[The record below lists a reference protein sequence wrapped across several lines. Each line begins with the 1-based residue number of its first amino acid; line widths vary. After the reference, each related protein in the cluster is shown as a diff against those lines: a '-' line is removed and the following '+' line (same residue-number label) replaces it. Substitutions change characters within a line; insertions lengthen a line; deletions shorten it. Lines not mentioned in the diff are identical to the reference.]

1 MIISIDIG
9 TSYSSLCYLN
19 KEEKAQPIE
28 IATGMSI
35 YGSKYSLPSAIFVED
50 SGNVLIGQAAMNMR
64 KLKPQ
69 NFRAEFKRE
78 LGQNIPIVLGK
89 KSFLPEDIYTEMFR
103 HMKSCA
109 EKYGKIEKA
118 IITYP
123 ASYRQK
129 KCEKIQKAAKNAGL
143 FNVEL
148 IDEPTAAA
156 MNYRNDGLL
165 KNGDKFLVYDFG
177 GGTFDVSLMQ
187 YQNGECEPLTLP
199 MGAEHCGG
207 IDVDRII
214 FSDILSKIDKT
225 LLEQLSK
232 NQIYKMRFESEIAE
246 QSVKIK
252 HHLSQ
257 YDNISVQIP
266 IGFDMVEYHLTRE
279 QLNEKIVGLVS
290 QTIDCCQAILN
301 DASIE
306 AKELNG
312 IVLVGGTS
320 RIPLVR
326 TMLENFAKGVK
337 LYANVDPELAVAQG
351 AVCKQTMHL
360 PEKRPAAKQAQTPMQ
375 VPTPK
380 QEQSIDLGAPQN
392 ASAEVLQ
399 YYNHAVKGDS
409 YAQYLLG
416 EAILNGNGCTKDPS
430 TAVKWLD
437 ISAKQGDVRALN
449 MMGLCYENGLGVAQN
464 IDEAFVFFKTSAE
477 RGFAVAQY
485 NLAVSYQDGSG
496 VKQDEKQAFQ
506 WYRKAAEQGYA
517 HAQNMLGMYYDKGIG
532 TAKNATQAFV
542 WVKKAADQGDEV
554 AQYNLGV
561 FYGSGIGVKEDPVQ
575 AFEWYKKSAEQG
587 NVDAQYNLAVYYQN
601 GSGVKLD
608 EKQAFQWYRKAAEQG
623 HADAQN
629 MLGMCYDKGI
639 GTAKNAAQAFVWVKK
654 AADQGDE
661 VAQYNLG
668 VFYDSG
674 TGVKEDPV
682 QAFEWYKKSA
692 EQGDV
697 DAQNMLGL
705 CYMNGNGVTQDN
717 SQAFS
722 WVKIAAEGGLPVAQY
737 NLGYFYQEGI
747 GTKRNITQAL
757 SWYKLA
763 LDNGYEDA
771 NENIERLN
779 KPRITLDELK
789 KYTQSIV
796 DRYNMGNRV
805 FTIGK
810 VDADKLSNAKANYAS
825 NVKKKDVLIQ
835 YDDTFWGGARDGF
848 IMTSDTFYWHN
859 LGSVDCGEIP
869 LSEIAAFEKYS
880 DDKCISIKL
889 KDGQKISGACVS
901 YGDIPKMVNC
911 LNNLLNYINTHC
923 LWS

>member
-69 NFRAEFKRE
+69 NFRAEFKRD
-78 LGQNIPIVLGK
+78 LGQNVPIILGQ

-103 HMKSCA
+103 HMKACA

-156 MNYRNDGLL
+156 LNYRNDGLL
-165 KNGDKFLVYDFG
+165 NDGDKFLVYDFG

-225 LLEQLSK
+225 LLEQLSG

-257 YDNISVQIP
+257 YDDISVQIP

-301 DASIE
+301 DAAIE

-326 TMLENFAKGVK
+326 TMLENFARGVK
-337 LYANVDPELAVAQG
+337 LYANVDPELAIAQG
-351 AVCKQTMHL
+351 AVCRVQKSSQVNALNPISNPTHNPKTETNNSTVL
-360 PEKRPAAKQAQTPMQ
+360 VPNQDSNQGCPE
-375 VPTPK
+375 
-380 QEQSIDLGAPQN
+380 N
-392 ASAEVLQ
+392 ATAEVQQ
-399 YYNHAVKGDS
+399 YYVYAMKGDMQ
-409 YAQYLLG
+409 AQYLLG
-416 EAILNGNGCTKDPS
+416 VAFLEGEKCTEDEGKAII
-430 TAVKWLD
+430 WLEL
-437 ISAKQGDVRALN
+437 SAKQGYAEAQYL
-449 MMGLCYENGLGVAQN
+449 LSACYENEIGVQKSEKKSFEWLTKAAENGLAEAQFGMAVVYENGEGVPK
-464 IDEAFVFFKTSAE
+464 DLHKAFDW
-477 RGFAVAQY
+477 
-485 NLAVSYQDGSG
+485 YQ
-496 VKQDEKQAFQ
+496 
-506 WYRKAAEQGYA
+506 KAAEQGYDQ
-517 HAQNMLGMYYDKGIG
+517 AQNQVGLYY
-532 TAKNATQAFV
+532 
-542 WVKKAADQGDEV
+542 
-554 AQYNLGV
+554 YN
-561 FYGSGIGVKEDPVQ
+561 
-575 AFEWYKKSAEQG
+575 
-587 NVDAQYNLAVYYQN
+587 
-601 GSGVKLD
+601 
-608 EKQAFQWYRKAAEQG
+608 G
-623 HADAQN
+623 HA
-629 MLGMCYDKGI
+629 I
-639 GTAKNAAQAFVWVKK
+639 RKN
-654 AADQGDE
+654 
-661 VAQYNLG
+661 Y
-668 VFYDSG
+668 
-674 TGVKEDPV
+674 
-682 QAFEWYKKSA
+682 
-692 EQGDV
+692 
-697 DAQNMLGL
+697 
-705 CYMNGNGVTQDN
+705 

-722 WVKIAAEGGLPVAQY
+722 WFMKAAEQDLAVAQNNVAY
-737 NLGYFYQEGI
+737 CYQEGQ
-747 GTKRNITQAL
+747 GVTKDISQAL
-757 SWYKLA
+757 IWYKKA

-771 NENIERLN
+771 AKEIERLN
-779 KPRITLDELK
+779 KPQISLDELK
-789 KYTQSIV
+789 KYTQSIAGK
-796 DRYNMGNRV
+796 YNMGNHIFIV
-805 FTIGK
+805 GNLN
-810 VDADKLSNAKANYAS
+810 ADKLNNAKEKYAS
-825 NVKKKDVLIQ
+825 NMKIKDVLIQ
-835 YDDTFWGGARDGF
+835 YDDTMWGGARDGF
-848 IMTSDTFYWHN
+848 IMTGDTFYWHN
-859 LGSVDCGEIP
+859 LGSDDCGEIP
-869 LSEIAAFEKYS
+869 LSEIVAFGEGSDGKY
-880 DDKCISIKL
+880 ISIDL
-889 KDGQKISGACVS
+889 KDGQKVSSAWVS

-911 LNNLLNYINTHC
+911 LNNFLNYINTHC
-923 LWS
+923 LWT